1 VPATLIEWIAVVLAL
16 AYVLLAIRQIRWCW
30 PAAAAS
36 AAIYFVLFARGGL
49 PMQAA
54 LQLFYIAMGV
64 YGWWAWRRGAGEA
77 GVDLPVSRWSAGRH
91 LRVRSWPARR
101 HALALSAVVL
111 ATVANVALLPAESG
125 LLVAGADAFVAWGSV
140 FATWLTARKVLEN
153 WLYWIVFDVVAALLY
168 FAQGFHAT
176 AGLFVVYVVLAA
188 RGFVAWRADLAPRTD
203 AATGLPGIGR
213 DGSC

>member
-1 VPATLIEWIAVVLAL
+1 MPETLIEWIAVVLAL

-36 AAIYFVLFARGGL
+36 AAIYFFLFARGGL

-54 LQLFYIAMGV
+54 LQLFYIAMAA
-64 YGWWAWRRGAGEA
+64 YGWHAWRADHGEPA
-77 GVDLPVSRWSAGRH
+77 E
-91 LRVRSWPARR
+91 LRVRSWPARG
-101 HALALSAVVL
+101 HAVALSAVVL

-188 RGFVAWRADLAPRTD
+188 RGFVAWRADLARSTD
-203 AATGLPGIGR
+203 AATAPPGIGR

>member
-1 VPATLIEWIAVVLAL
+1 VPETLIEWIAVVLAL

-54 LQLFYIAMGV
+54 LQLFYIAMAA
-64 YGWWAWRRGAGEA
+64 YGWYAWRADHGEPA
-77 GVDLPVSRWSAGRH
+77 E

-153 WLYWIVFDVVAALLY
+153 WLYWIVFDVVAAILY

>member
-1 VPATLIEWIAVVLAL
+1 VPATLVEWIAVVLAF

-54 LQLFYIAMGV
+54 LQLFYIATAA
-64 YGWWAWRRGAGEA
+64 YGWYAWRADHGEPA
-77 GVDLPVSRWSAGRH
+77 ELPVS
-91 LRVRSWPARR
+91 SWPVRR
-101 HALALSAVVL
+101 HAVALSAVAL
-111 ATVANVALLPAESG
+111 ATVANVAC

-153 WLYWIVFDVVAALLY
+153 WLYWVVFDVVAAILY

-188 RGFVAWRADLAPRTD
+188 RGFVAWRADLARSMDT
-203 AATGLPGIGR
+203 ATELPGIGR
-213 DGSC
+213 DGTC